1 MVKNNEKAVMG
12 GSTESVDLAALLMA
26 LGFHCDEAKVIEG
39 INVDNGRKQPSTM
52 SWQFSPKS
60 LDNKYDIDKVKRSWK
75 LPKSFT
81 LDAVPL
87 SRLLAHNL
95 AVLKSIAAKPRN
107 VIFSDLGGI
116 GMLSDNPQTE
126 NAKDLLIH
134 NNGFGGECDTATCA
148 LAITLGVVPQSLYV
162 ERGRLSVVFLT
173 VPSQV
178 CLHDVKRMLRDPK
191 MRDPENMHA
200 VAILVCQCL
209 NRQVILDNMHRM
221 KRNRR
226 LIADGGDT
234 QILYNPD
241 SVSEKDK
248 DRIKRF
254 LG

>member
-1 MVKNNEKAVMG
+1 
-12 GSTESVDLAALLMA
+12 
-26 LGFHCDEAKVIEG
+26 
-39 INVDNGRKQPSTM
+39 
-52 SWQFSPKS
+52 
-60 LDNKYDIDKVKRSWK
+60 
-75 LPKSFT
+75 
-81 LDAVPL
+81 
-87 SRLLAHNL
+87 
-95 AVLKSIAAKPRN
+95 
-107 VIFSDLGGI
+107 
-116 GMLSDNPQTE
+116 MLSDNPQSE

-178 CLHDVKRMLRDPK
+178 SLNDVKRMLRDPK

-200 VAILVCQCL
+200 VAILVCQCE

-234 QILYNPD
+234 QNSLQPRQCFGERQGTHKAFFGLTFLSLILRYYGKGND
-241 SVSEKDK
+241 SS
-248 DRIKRF
+248 
-254 LG
+254 